1 MSNKRKEDSILSYF
15 QKKIKPL
22 PESNVPLPQRDT
34 DVAVENDCDQYDI
47 GHYIKNNLNINED
60 FKYKLLK
67 NPLVPSIHYNFKKD
81 IVVGNRAILF
91 KWFSIYPW
99 LAYSKIFKGTFC
111 LYCVLFQTH
120 VSHGGFQGQFINKP
134 FQRYQKFLEKANNHS
149 KTQWHIESSIRF
161 NDFINMT
168 SENSSVHQ
176 MINTNYKN
184 KIDAN
189 RKKLIPILSS
199 LYFCAL
205 HNLPI
210 RGKTDDSAVFNK
222 LLQFRIDAGDNI
234 LKDHL
239 ENAPK
244 NLTYISHRTQ
254 NEMLESMSATLK
266 SVISQEINEA
276 SCFSII
282 ADETADISGIEQLS
296 ICIRFLKHNNLHE
309 EFIGFYPL
317 KEFDAEFISKTILEA
332 CNHMKLDLNKCV
344 GQGYDGCATM
354 AGCISGVQ
362 KDMYPR
368 AHFFHCASHRLNLV
382 INDLNVLPEVRN
394 CITKIKD
401 TITFFKESAVR
412 MNVINSSNCKL
423 TRLCETR
430 FVEKHKS
437 VRQFN
442 EKFIVIVE
450 GLEEMSTSKHFN
462 SKTKQGSLEILNAIT
477 TPNFIILLSIIAKYS
492 AKFEFISTILQGV
505 NIDLQEA
512 TKRIQELLQ
521 IVKSDRCNSECQ
533 FNLIFKKA
541 EETAIKIGLELK
553 IPRRAIRQTQRDN
566 YPSNNINDFFRQ
578 SLFIPYLDSIIMS
591 ISDRFSDENVKSFSL
606 FNLHPKIM
614 IKMNIEEF
622 SEVVKSINSLYGP
635 LLDNFEEEAITWYE
649 MWLKKTCDPN
659 TEIIDLLEE
668 SKYYPAVNTALQIAI
683 TLPATSCSVERTFSA
698 LRRIKT
704 WGEYAKKFYTGIFLD
719 ALDFDD
725 YECNCECGKYPVTNI
740 AIDGWT
746 ESPFK
751 DCPALNKN

>member
-1 MSNKRKEDSILSYF
+1 
-15 QKKIKPL
+15 
-22 PESNVPLPQRDT
+22 
-34 DVAVENDCDQYDI
+34 
-47 GHYIKNNLNINED
+47 
-60 FKYKLLK
+60 
-67 NPLVPSIHYNFKKD
+67 
-81 IVVGNRAILF
+81 
-91 KWFSIYPW
+91 
-99 LAYSKIFKGTFC
+99 
-111 LYCVLFQTH
+111 
-120 VSHGGFQGQFINKP
+120 
-134 FQRYQKFLEKANNHS
+134 
-149 KTQWHIESSIRF
+149 
-161 NDFINMT
+161 
-168 SENSSVHQ
+168 
-176 MINTNYKN
+176 
-184 KIDAN
+184 
-189 RKKLIPILSS
+189 
-199 LYFCAL
+199 
-205 HNLPI
+205 
-210 RGKTDDSAVFNK
+210 
-222 LLQFRIDAGDNI
+222 
-234 LKDHL
+234 
-239 ENAPK
+239 
-244 NLTYISHRTQ
+244 
-254 NEMLESMSATLK
+254 MSATLK

-332 CNHMKLDLNKCV
+332 CDHMKLDLNKCV

-362 KDMYPR
+362 KRIKDMYPR

-401 TITFFKESAVR
+401 TITFFKESAVH

-462 SKTKQGSLEILNAIT
+462 SKTKHGSLEILNAIT
-477 TPNFIILLSIIAKYS
+477 TPNFVILLSIIAKYS
-492 AKFEFISTILQGV
+492 AKFEFISTILQ
-505 NIDLQEA
+505 
-512 TKRIQELLQ
+512 
-521 IVKSDRCNSECQ
+521 
-533 FNLIFKKA
+533 
-541 EETAIKIGLELK
+541 
-553 IPRRAIRQTQRDN
+553 AIRQTQRDN

-659 TEIIDLLEE
+659 TQIIDLLEE

-683 TLPATSCSVERTFSA
+683 TLPATSCSVERTFRTHYMTGLSSEIMGNYNSYINMFENDPFEEQTRNKRKKLANNSA
-698 LRRIKT
+698 Q
-704 WGEYAKKFYTGIFLD
+704 KKSKWHETLEKMDMKHGSKK
-719 ALDFDD
+719 A
-725 YECNCECGKYPVTNI
+725 
-740 AIDGWT
+740 
-746 ESPFK
+746 
-751 DCPALNKN
+751 

>member
-1 MSNKRKEDSILSYF
+1 MISVNEVLTNDFSVK
-15 QKKIKPL
+15 
-22 PESNVPLPQRDT
+22 
-34 DVAVENDCDQYDI
+34 NDCHQYDI
-47 GHYIKNNLNINED
+47 GHYIKNNLNITED

-67 NPLVPSIHYNFKKD
+67 NPWVPSIHYNFKKD
-81 IVVGNRAILF
+81 IVVGNRAFAF

-99 LAYSKIFKGTFC
+99 LAYSKIFKDTFC

-120 VSHGGFQGQFINKP
+120 VSHGRFQGQFINKP

-149 KTQWHIESSIRF
+149 KNQWHIESSIRF

-168 SENSSVHQ
+168 SKNSSVHQ

-189 RKKLIPILSS
+189 RKKLIPILFS

-222 LLQFRIDAGDNI
+222 LLEFRIDARDNI

-296 ICIRFLKHNNLHE
+296 ICIRFLKDNNLHE
-309 EFIGFYPL
+309 KFIGFYPL
-317 KEFDAEFISKTILEA
+317 KEFDAEFIFKTILEA

-344 GQGYDGCATM
+344 GKGYDGCATM

-362 KDMYPR
+362 KRIKDMYPR

-412 MNVINSSNCKL
+412 MNVINSSHCKL
-423 TRLCETR
+423 TKLCETR
-430 FVEKHKS
+430 FVENHKS
-437 VRQFN
+437 VR
-442 EKFIVIVE
+442 
-450 GLEEMSTSKHFN
+450 
-462 SKTKQGSLEILNAIT
+462 
-477 TPNFIILLSIIAKYS
+477 
-492 AKFEFISTILQGV
+492 
-505 NIDLQEA
+505 
-512 TKRIQELLQ
+512 
-521 IVKSDRCNSECQ
+521 
-533 FNLIFKKA
+533 
-541 EETAIKIGLELK
+541 
-553 IPRRAIRQTQRDN
+553 
-566 YPSNNINDFFRQ
+566 
-578 SLFIPYLDSIIMS
+578 
-591 ISDRFSDENVKSFSL
+591 
-606 FNLHPKIM
+606 
-614 IKMNIEEF
+614 
-622 SEVVKSINSLYGP
+622 
-635 LLDNFEEEAITWYE
+635 
-649 MWLKKTCDPN
+649 
-659 TEIIDLLEE
+659 
-668 SKYYPAVNTALQIAI
+668 
-683 TLPATSCSVERTFSA
+683 
-698 LRRIKT
+698 
-704 WGEYAKKFYTGIFLD
+704 
-719 ALDFDD
+719 
-725 YECNCECGKYPVTNI
+725 
-740 AIDGWT
+740 
-746 ESPFK
+746 
-751 DCPALNKN
+751 

>member
-1 MSNKRKEDSILSYF
+1 
-15 QKKIKPL
+15 
-22 PESNVPLPQRDT
+22 
-34 DVAVENDCDQYDI
+34 
-47 GHYIKNNLNINED
+47 
-60 FKYKLLK
+60 
-67 NPLVPSIHYNFKKD
+67 
-81 IVVGNRAILF
+81 
-91 KWFSIYPW
+91 
-99 LAYSKIFKGTFC
+99 
-111 LYCVLFQTH
+111 
-120 VSHGGFQGQFINKP
+120 
-134 FQRYQKFLEKANNHS
+134 
-149 KTQWHIESSIRF
+149 
-161 NDFINMT
+161 
-168 SENSSVHQ
+168 
-176 MINTNYKN
+176 
-184 KIDAN
+184 
-189 RKKLIPILSS
+189 
-199 LYFCAL
+199 
-205 HNLPI
+205 
-210 RGKTDDSAVFNK
+210 
-222 LLQFRIDAGDNI
+222 
-234 LKDHL
+234 
-239 ENAPK
+239 
-244 NLTYISHRTQ
+244 
-254 NEMLESMSATLK
+254 MSATLK

-332 CNHMKLDLNKCV
+332 CDHMKLDLNKCV

-362 KDMYPR
+362 KRIKDMYPR

-401 TITFFKESAVR
+401 TITFFKESAVH

-462 SKTKQGSLEILNAIT
+462 SKTKHGSLEILNAIT
-477 TPNFIILLSIIAKYS
+477 TPNFVILLSIIAKYS

-505 NIDLQEA
+505 NIDLQEV

-541 EETAIKIGLELK
+541 EETAIKI
-553 IPRRAIRQTQRDN
+553 
-566 YPSNNINDFFRQ
+566 
-578 SLFIPYLDSIIMS
+578 DSIIMS

-659 TEIIDLLEE
+659 TQIIDLLEE

-683 TLPATSCSVERTFSA
+683 TLPATSCSVERTF
-698 LRRIKT
+698 R
-704 WGEYAKKFYTGIFLD
+704 
-719 ALDFDD
+719 FDD
-725 YECNCECGKYPVTNI
+725 TLFFENHK
-740 AIDGWT
+740 T
-746 ESPFK
+746 EVMNHFG
-751 DCPALNKN
+751 LNVRRLSLLFDS